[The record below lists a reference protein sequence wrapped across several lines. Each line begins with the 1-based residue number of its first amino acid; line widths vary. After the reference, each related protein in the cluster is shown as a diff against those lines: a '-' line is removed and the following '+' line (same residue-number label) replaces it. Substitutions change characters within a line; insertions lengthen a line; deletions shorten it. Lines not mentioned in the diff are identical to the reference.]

1 VDLPIIKATEAI
13 PVDHPIF
20 MLFGR
25 PALGKTSLGYSAP
38 RPLLLDF
45 DGGAHRAVNRRDTL
59 QVPSWQVVEQL
70 IASPD
75 VLTDYDTLVVDT
87 VGRCLD
93 LLTLDIA
100 RTDPKKAPGGT
111 LSLQGYGVLRTRF
124 RQFITAI
131 RGTGK
136 DVLLL
141 AHDKE
146 DKDGD
151 AVMVRPDIVGASL
164 GEVMRIADFVG
175 YLHMVGRDR
184 MVDFNPTDRWT
195 GKNPAQWR
203 PFTVPAPAQAASFM
217 ADLMAKGRD
226 ALGAISAESAKVVEQ
241 VEHFRDLCA
250 MADTPEAVTSLIATA
265 NAAPPLVQPQA
276 KRILKDRADALGF
289 TFDQAAKKF
298 TAPAGAA
305 A

>member
-1 VDLPIIKATEAI
+1 MALPIIKGTDAI

-45 DGGAHRAVNRRDTL
+45 DSGAHRAVNRRDTL
-59 QVPSWQVVEQL
+59 QVPTWQTVEEL
-70 IASPD
+70 VASPA
-75 VLTDYDTLVVDT
+75 VLADYDTLVVDT

-100 RTDPKKAPGGT
+100 AKDPKKAPGGT
-111 LSLQGYGVLRTRF
+111 LSLQGYGTLRTRF
-124 RQFITAI
+124 RQFVTAI

-151 AVMVRPDIVGASL
+151 AVMVRPDIIGASL

-195 GKNPAQWR
+195 GKNPGGWDA
-203 PFTVPAPAQAASFM
+203 FKVPPPAQASTFM
-217 ADLMAKGRD
+217 ADLMERGRKT
-226 ALGAISAESAKVVEQ
+226 LGAISEESAKTLAAVEAWRSVVDGLETPADMTAA
-241 VEHFRDLCA
+241 VETCKSMSPL
-250 MADTPEAVTSLIATA
+250 L
-265 NAAPPLVQPQA
+265 APQC
-276 KRILKDRADALGF
+276 KRLLMDRAHVLGLV
-289 TFDQAAKKF
+289 FDTAAKAFK
-298 TAPAGAA
+298 AA
-305 A
+305 ATEAA